1 MCLCRIYEELFI
13 VPKTSKLDDRGE
25 NDLERI
31 IEEQRNHIIILEKL
45 LDDCKEEKDLLKKQI
60 KLLQNSIRKWKNTFT
75 QKAN

>member
-1 MCLCRIYEELFI
+1 